1 MYHKVNH
8 FKVNNP
14 VAFSTF
20 TMLGNYYFYLVP
32 KHFITLDGNLILIK

>member
-8 FKVNNP
+8 FEVNNP
-14 VAFSTF
+14 VSFSTF
-20 TMLGNYYFYLVP
+20 TMLGSYYLYLVP